1 MKAILIEDED
11 GQIVAYTRRGTF
23 RDFDHAIKTLGEI
36 DKIPEYDCCKL
47 TKVGYEKDLKQK
59 LKED

>member
-1 MKAILIEDED
+1 MKAVLIEDEN

-36 DKIPEYDCCKL
+36 DKIPEHDCC
-47 TKVGYEKDLKQK
+47 KVGYEKDLKQK
-59 LKED
+59 SKED